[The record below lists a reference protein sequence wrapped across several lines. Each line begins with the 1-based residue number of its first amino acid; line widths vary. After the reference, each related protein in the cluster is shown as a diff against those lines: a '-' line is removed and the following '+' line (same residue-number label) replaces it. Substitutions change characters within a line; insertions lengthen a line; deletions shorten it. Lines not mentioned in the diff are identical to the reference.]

1 MSRKLFRT
9 TTAFLLFAFAAFSA
23 LSQNLV
29 CKQRALAALRPI
41 PELKYDCNEDLTES
55 DDAVLT
61 QANRREAINLYT
73 KSLEKLVYADWW
85 KISVEDLS
93 ICDFRRQA
101 GALTKEQKYDYENG
115 NYFFSLRGNNRF
127 RVIVARDPCYQPGFN
142 GADIFLLNRVGA
154 KVYAAEV
161 IDGFYTRA
169 DFPLGFD
176 YAYHGAEPIIEIA
189 TTSGGLYPTETY
201 YYFTIDKKT
210 RRAVPKNLFKENGKL
225 TNRIY
230 SQMLLGEPEEY
241 GLPRKSQALQ
251 IIKNRQLAKSFYV
264 FDDTGERFGDNNKFV
279 KVIFKWNGK
288 FYE

>member
-9 TTAFLLFAFAAFSA
+9 TTVFLLFACAACSA
-23 LSQNLV
+23 LSQSLV
-29 CKQRALAALRPI
+29 CKTQALAALRPI

-61 QANRREAINLYT
+61 AANRRAAIDLYT
-73 KSLEKLVYADWW
+73 KSLEKLVSADWW

-93 ICDFRRQA
+93 LCDFRKKA
-101 GALTKEQKYDYENG
+101 GALTKEEKDDYENA

-142 GADIFLLNRVGA
+142 GANIFLLNRVGD
-154 KVYAAEV
+154 KVYAAEI

-176 YAYHGAEPIIEIA
+176 QASNGAEPIIEIA
-189 TTSGGLYPTETY
+189 TTSGGLYPSETY

-210 RRAVPKNLFKENGKL
+210 RRAVPKNLFKDDGRP

-230 SQMLLGEPEEY
+230 SKMLLGEPEEY
-241 GLPRKSQALQ
+241 GLPRKSEALQ
-251 IIKNRQLAKSFYV
+251 IIKNGRLAKSFYV
-264 FDDTGERFGDNNKFV
+264 FEDTGERFGENTKFV
-279 KVIFKWNGK
+279 KVSFRWNGR